1 MFAFGLSIVGAY
13 RADQA
18 QPRLLGQRIWPDA
31 PVDPV
36 VGSFSVTFDNVKE
49 LTDVTSGISVKGLNI
64 ALDSVPVFTYVIGLA
79 DFLFIGGL
87 DSGADGVTTV
97 TDDFT
102 LGIELSP
109 TGTPTSAGFFY
120 SQTALGVFFASTVTL
135 TPLEPTPIS
144 EPNTVSL
151 LSLGLASIGVRH
163 WHNGKRRSAI
173 RPQRRRKWRLI
184 ETYPLLQALM
194 IWRP

>member
-1 MFAFGLSIVGAY
+1 
-13 RADQA
+13 
-18 QPRLLGQRIWPDA
+18 
-31 PVDPV
+31 
-36 VGSFSVTFDNVKE
+36 
-49 LTDVTSGISVKGLNI
+49 
-64 ALDSVPVFTYVIGLA
+64 
-79 DFLFIGGL
+79 
-87 DSGADGVTTV
+87 
-97 TDDFT
+97 
-102 LGIELSP
+102 
-109 TGTPTSAGFFY
+109 
-120 SQTALGVFFASTVTL
+120 
-135 TPLEPTPIS
+135 LEPTPIS